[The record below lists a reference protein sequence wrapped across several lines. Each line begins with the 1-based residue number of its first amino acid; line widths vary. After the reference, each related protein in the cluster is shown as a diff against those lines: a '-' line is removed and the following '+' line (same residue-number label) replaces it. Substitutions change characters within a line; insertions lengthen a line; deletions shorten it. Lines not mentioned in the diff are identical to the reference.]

1 MLILTRRGSESFI
14 IGDDI
19 KVTVL
24 SVRGSQVR
32 LGIAAPKDISVH
44 REEIYR
50 MIKEKLGAAATA
62 TAAGNGGNSSF
73 EENPGNVAVVNG
85 AKALV
90 DDEDD
95 NTGNCL

>member
-1 MLILTRRGSESFI
+1 MLILTRRGSESFV

-32 LGIAAPKDISVH
+32 LGIDAPKDISVH

-50 MIKEKLGAAATA
+50 MIKEGLTTSLAANEEDDQDNR
-62 TAAGNGGNSSF
+62 GNIIANYA
-73 EENPGNVAVVNG
+73 NNQ
-85 AKALV
+85 
-90 DDEDD
+90 DDELI
-95 NTGNCL
+95 NGNM

>member
-50 MIKEKLGAAATA
+50 MIKDKLGASAIT
-62 TAAGNGGNSSF
+62 GGNDGGSSI
-73 EENPGNVAVVNG
+73 EDNPGNVAIAAG
-85 AKALV
+85 AKALA